1 MATRGG
7 DKQQPGAP
15 PLSFR
20 RAVRAASVILAGGGR
35 SSFPL
40 PLGGEGRVRGGRWRH
55 LEPLGASPLSLRLRL
70 RGASPPLPSTPLA
83 LRSGRR
89 LDPLPRWGRGIRKR
103 GCATRLPAAMQRPRA
118 GVTSRRRTP
127 HCHHSR
133 ARCLRFCHPRAR
145 CAFFFPSPLG
155 GRGEGEG
162 AAGATSSLWVRPP
175 LCLRLRLRGASPPLL
190 DPLPRWGRGIRKR
203 GCATRVPAAM
213 QRPRAG
219 VTSRRR
225 TPHCRHSR
233 ARVRRARGIPGSA
246 AAADAKPQHS
256 PGGRRRPRRAFGR
269 LRAGSEARRRALCA
283 GE

>member
-1 MATRGG
+1 MRGDRESG
-7 DKQQPGAP
+7 TPRARCA
-15 PLSFR
+15 PLSLILSPGGGEESGKEGARLLFVVS
-20 RAVRAASVILAGGGR
+20 ARAAR
-35 SSFPL
+35 SCLPL
-40 PLGGEGRVRGGRWRH
+40 PLGGEGRVRGAAGATPCLWVRP
-55 LEPLGASPLSLRLRL
+55 PLFLRLRL

-213 QRPRAG
+213 QWPRAG

-233 ARVRRARGIPGSA
+233 AALAARQLARARSSLTG
-246 AAADAKPQHS
+246 D
-256 PGGRRRPRRAFGR
+256 RRPRMS
-269 LRAGSEARRRALCA
+269 L
-283 GE
+283 